1 MTAMEKRL
9 YEYPAGAGNVT
20 EEMSENLRF
29 AAAVAEAGM
38 LLRETKDLSSA
49 HVQSFE
55 PGHAASHGDP
65 VSRTA
70 TRRADLERMIVRLA
84 RRVFPITRMLVDLE
98 AGGEPMRQ
106 MADILKMRYF
116 QRKSWGEIGRILH
129 IPERTLRRRKRELLE
144 IVKKYLL

>member
-1 MTAMEKRL
+1 MNAMEKRL
-9 YEYPAGAGNVT
+9 YEYPAELSRIET
-20 EEMSENLRF
+20 MKL
-29 AAAVAEAGM
+29 EA
-38 LLRETKDLSSA
+38 KDLSSA

-55 PGHAASHGDP
+55 PGHGGVSHGDP

-98 AGGEPMRQ
+98 AGGDPMRQ

-116 QRKSWGEIGRILH
+116 QRKSWGEIARILH
-129 IPERTLRRRKRELLE
+129 VCDRTVRRKKRELLQ
-144 IVKKYLL
+144 IVKKYLF

>member
-9 YEYPAGAGNVT
+9 YEYPAELSRIET
-20 EEMSENLRF
+20 MKL
-29 AAAVAEAGM
+29 EA
-38 LLRETKDLSSA
+38 KDLSSA

-55 PGHAASHGDP
+55 PGHGVSHGDP

-84 RRVFPITRMLVDLE
+84 RRVFPITRMLVDME

>member
-9 YEYPAGAGNVT
+9 YEYPAELSRIET
-20 EEMSENLRF
+20 MKL
-29 AAAVAEAGM
+29 EA
-38 LLRETKDLSSA
+38 KDLSSA